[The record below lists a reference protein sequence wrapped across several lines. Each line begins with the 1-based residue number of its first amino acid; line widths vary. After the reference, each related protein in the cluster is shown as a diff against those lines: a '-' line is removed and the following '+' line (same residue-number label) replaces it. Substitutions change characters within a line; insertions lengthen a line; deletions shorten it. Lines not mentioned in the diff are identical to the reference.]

1 MTLPGK
7 PSRARCRVAL
17 ALALALCA
25 GVPAAV
31 AAPVVVSSIRP
42 LALIVEELAGDTL
55 ESRVLVSAGASP
67 HDFVLRPSELAL
79 LGTARLAFW
88 MGPALERPLAAP
100 LERSGV
106 PAVALLAAVDGA
118 PGVDPHA
125 WLDPR
130 AAAELARVIAAELV
144 GRGLLDPALA
154 EQRLLAFQ
162 TAMRTR
168 ETLTRAALAPRA
180 QVPFLSLHDGYR
192 RFVARY
198 GLRQVGALPG
208 DHERQPGARSVLM
221 LRRAARDSHATCL
234 LQEPGDNAALA
245 GSLVDD
251 LGLATVVLDPLAQQ
265 GKSGPGAF
273 DAFLAT
279 FAAAVLRCLDGQT
292 DTSGVRP

>member
-17 ALALALCA
+17 ALALC
-25 GVPAAV
+25 GCVPAAV

-42 LALIVEELAGDTL
+42 LAMIVEELAGDAL

-79 LGTARLAFW
+79 LGSARLAVW

-144 GRGLLDPALA
+144 ARGLLDPALA

-162 TAMRTR
+162 AAMHTR

-180 QVPFLSLHDGYR
+180 QVPFLSLHDGYS

-221 LRRAARDSHATCL
+221 LRRAARDNHATCL

-245 GSLVDD
+245 QSLADD
-251 LGLATVVLDPLAQQ
+251 LGLKTVELDPLAWQ

-279 FAAAVLRCLDGQT
+279 FAAAVLSCLDGPT

>member
-1 MTLPGK
+1 MTHPGK
-7 PSRARCRVAL
+7 PFRARCRVAL

-25 GVPAAV
+25 CARAV
-31 AAPVVVSSIRP
+31 VAGPVVVSSIRP
-42 LALIVEELAGDTL
+42 LALIVEELAGDAL

-79 LGTARLAFW
+79 LGSARLAFW
-88 MGPALERPLAAP
+88 MGPALERPLDAP

-106 PAVALLAAVDGA
+106 PAVALLAALGDA
-118 PGVDPHA
+118 PGADPHV

-130 AAAELARVIAAELV
+130 AAAELARIIAAELV
-144 GRGLLDPALA
+144 AHGLLDAALA
-154 EQRLLAFQ
+154 EQRLLAFRA
-162 TAMRTR
+162 AMRAR
-168 ETLTRAALAPRA
+168 ETLTRAALAPRS
-180 QVPFLSLHDGYR
+180 QVPFVSLHDGYA
-192 RFVARY
+192 RFVTRY

-221 LRRAARDSHATCL
+221 LRRAARDSHASCL

-245 GSLVDD
+245 GSLADD
-251 LGLATVVLDPLAQQ
+251 LGLKTVELDPLAWQ
-265 GKSGPGAF
+265 GKSGAGAF

-279 FAAAVLRCLDGQT
+279 FAAAVLRCLDSQP